1 MIRKRVFISFEHDKD
16 RALKDLLI
24 GQSRNEDAP
33 FEVIDGS
40 LKEAAPESN
49 WEDKAEERIKT
60 AEVVIVLLGPSTH
73 AATGVA
79 KEIAIARKLKKRIVQ
94 IIGYKSGKYKRIPGA
109 GKLYCWTWDN
119 LRKILR

>member
-1 MIRKRVFISFEHDKD
+1 MTRKRVFISFEHDED

-24 GQSRNEDAP
+24 GQSRNEDSP

-49 WEDKAEERIKT
+49 WEDKAAERIKM

-73 AATGVA
+73 DATGVA
-79 KEIAIARKLKKRIVQ
+79 KEIAIARRLGKRIVQ
-94 IIGYKSGKYKRIPGA
+94 IIGYKGGKYKRVPGA
-109 GKLYCWTWDN
+109 GRLYCWTWDN